1 MSAGWRS
8 FLRAR
13 APAASRAALRSRVAL
28 CALLIAPLWAPSA
41 QAMSIRELRTLEAN
55 EAEGRSFASYYLV
68 GVLEGLREAADA
80 AQRTGAK
87 PGFCVDG
94 RRLEPAMARGLY
106 EGELRRNADLY
117 EADMP
122 VPLVLAAALK
132 GSFRCKD

>member
-1 MSAGWRS
+1 MGR
-8 FLRAR
+8 LRT
-13 APAASRAALRSRVAL
+13 L
-28 CALLIAPLWAPSA
+28 CAAVFLPLALAWPAVSA
-41 QAMSIRELRTLEAN
+41 QAMSIRELRSLEAN